1 VLTADTSLATKDSF
15 LSASAGGVAALHT
28 DRGVWPTFALGTGHS
43 DKMASMRRPNKFKVG
58 STAAYKCECGEKV
71 VFSKVEANS
80 DATKQ
85 CKCGRTI
92 VTYRGSIYGTR
103 RG

>member
-1 VLTADTSLATKDSF
+1 V
-15 LSASAGGVAALHT
+15 
-28 DRGVWPTFALGTGHS
+28 LGTGHS
-43 DKMASMRRPNKFKVG
+43 DTIATMRMANNTSVG
-58 STAAYKCECGEKV
+58 ATAAYQCECGEKI

-80 DATKQ
+80 DVSKP

-103 RG
+103 RRPLPSTQA